1 MKRNVYIIQANPV
14 YGESQKTVY
23 IPYAAGCIAAYA
35 WADDRIKES
44 FRLGRFIYTRENI
57 ETALAALD
65 NPLLAA
71 FSCSV
76 WNMEYNKVFARRIKE
91 LYPSCVILFGGHHV
105 SPDASNL
112 YNYEFI
118 DILVHGGGEEAFKDV
133 LLTLSEN
140 QPFEDIPNISFRDP
154 KKGVVSTTRKSPS
167 ESDYPSPYLEGYF
180 NDILRDDIKF
190 SAIIETNRGC
200 PNKCAFCDWGD
211 LKTKVR
217 LFSMEKVEMELN
229 WIADKKIEY
238 IYCGDANFGL
248 FNRDE
253 KITDIIIELK
263 KSKGYPKKFRVCFT
277 KNRSKFV
284 QKISKKLSDNSIDK
298 SQTLSFQSLSPAVL
312 ENIGRKNLD
321 LDHFKH
327 LMALY
332 NQAGISAVSELII
345 GLPGETYESFCEGI
359 CTLLECGQHNSIIV
373 YPCELLPNSIMG
385 SPGYIKKYGI
395 KSVRMRYYQ
404 IHCDMAQYT
413 QDIPEFS
420 EIVVATNS
428 LNTNDWVRTVL
439 FSSFVQA
446 LHNLGLTRVIS
457 VFLRYEKD
465 IRYLD
470 FYSALMVFVE
480 NSKVSL
486 ANRVF
491 NDIRERAIEVSQGKN
506 TWVSELKKFGNITY
520 GFEEIIFLELV
531 SDLDMFFEEIKSFFD
546 KFHVEKNLLES
557 LLYYQKNIIKS
568 INRKEI
574 ALDLKYDFYHYFNN
588 IYAGAYA
595 PLKKAENR
603 LKILDNKAVADW
615 AEYAREI
622 VWYGRRDEATLYTGD
637 RYEVTVNYYE

>member
-1 MKRNVYIIQANPV
+1 MKKNVYIIQANPV

-359 CTLLECGQHNSIIV
+359 CTLLECGQHKSINA
-373 YPCELLPNSIMG
+373 YACELLPNAQMG
-385 SPGYIKKYGI
+385 SADFKRLHGI
-395 KSVRMRYYQ
+395 ESVKLPFYQ
-404 IHCDMAQYT
+404 IHCK
-413 QDIPEFS
+413 IPDNLNEVQEYSEFVIS
-420 EIVVATNS
+420 TNTMS
-428 LNTNDWVRTVL
+428 REDWVKTSV
-439 FSSFVQA
+439 FSFYIQA
-446 LHNLGLTRVIS
+446 LHNLGLTRAIAI
-457 VFLRYEKD
+457 FLRCEKNVS
-465 IRYLD
+465 YLS
-470 FYSALMVFVE
+470 FYTGLMDYFQKTPGTLLYQVYKNITALTKGVANSSNAWVVE
-480 NSKVSL
+480 N
-486 ANRVF
+486 
-491 NDIRERAIEVSQGKN
+491 
-506 TWVSELKKFGNITY
+506 KKFGNLTW
-520 GFEEIIFLELV
+520 GFEELAFLELV
-531 SDLDMFFEEIKSFFD
+531 SNSSVFFNEISSFINRYNLA
-546 KFHVEKNLLES
+546 EPLKNS
-557 LLYYQKNIIKS
+557 LLQYQKSIVKLPAKIKAA
-568 INRKEI
+568 IE
-574 ALDLKYDFYHYFNN
+574 LDYDFYNYFNK
-588 IYAGAYA
+588 IYNGEYS
-595 PLKKAENR
+595 PLRKIRNSLSVQGDKAINSWE
-603 LKILDNKAVADW
+603 
-615 AEYAREI
+615 EYARDV
-622 VWYGRRDEATLYTGD
+622 VWLGRRDDAALYTGN
-637 RYEVTVNYYE
+637 RYSISLNFFE